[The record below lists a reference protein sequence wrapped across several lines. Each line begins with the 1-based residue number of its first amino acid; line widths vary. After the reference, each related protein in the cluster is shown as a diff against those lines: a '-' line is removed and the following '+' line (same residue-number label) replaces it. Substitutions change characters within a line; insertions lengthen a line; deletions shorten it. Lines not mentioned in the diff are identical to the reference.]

1 MEVSIIQEKID
12 KVKNRLNE
20 INNLFNIYN
29 INDKESITTFKEEI
43 NSYKE
48 LLKKINDEELNGTI
62 K

>member
-1 MEVSIIQEKID
+1 MNILEIQEKID
-12 KVKNRLNE
+12 IVKNRLSE

-29 INDKESITTFKEEI
+29 INDKESIDTFKEEI

-48 LLKKINDEELNGTI
+48 LLKKINDEELNGTS

>member
-1 MEVSIIQEKID
+1 MNILEIQEKID
-12 KVKNRLNE
+12 IVKNRLSE

-29 INDKESITTFKEEI
+29 INDKESINTFKEEI

-48 LLKKINDEELNGTI
+48 LLKKINDEELNGTS

>member
-12 KVKNRLNE
+12 MVKNRLSE

-29 INDKESITTFKEEI
+29 INDKESIDTFKEEI

>member
-1 MEVSIIQEKID
+1 MNILEIQEKID
-12 KVKNRLNE
+12 MVKNRLSE

-29 INDKESITTFKEEI
+29 INDKESINTFKEEI

-48 LLKKINDEELNGTI
+48 LLKKINDEELNGTS

>member
-12 KVKNRLNE
+12 MVKNRLSE

-29 INDKESITTFKEEI
+29 INDKESINTFKEEI

-48 LLKKINDEELNGTI
+48 LLKKINDEELNGTS

>member
-12 KVKNRLNE
+12 MVKNRLNE

-29 INDKESITTFKEEI
+29 INDKESITSFREEL

-48 LLKKINDEELNGTI
+48 ILKKISNEELNGTS

>member
-12 KVKNRLNE
+12 MVKNRLNE

-48 LLKKINDEELNGTI
+48 LLKKINDEELNGTS

>member
-12 KVKNRLNE
+12 MVKNRLSE

-48 LLKKINDEELNGTI
+48 LLKKINDEELNGTS

>member
-1 MEVSIIQEKID
+1 M
-12 KVKNRLNE
+12 VKNRLSE

-29 INDKESITTFKEEI
+29 INDKESINTFKEEI

-48 LLKKINDEELNGTI
+48 LLKKINDEELNGTS

>member
-1 MEVSIIQEKID
+1 MQVSIIQEKID
-12 KVKNRLNE
+12 MVKNRLSE

-29 INDKESITTFKEEI
+29 INDKESINTFKEEI

-48 LLKKINDEELNGTI
+48 LLKKINDEELNGTS

>member
-12 KVKNRLNE
+12 MVKNRLSE

-29 INDKESITTFKEEI
+29 INDKESIDTFKEEI

-48 LLKKINDEELNGTI
+48 LLKKINDEELNGTS

>member
-12 KVKNRLNE
+12 MVKNRLSE

-29 INDKESITTFKEEI
+29 INDKGSINTFKEEI

-48 LLKKINDEELNGTI
+48 LLKKINDEELNGTS

>member
-12 KVKNRLNE
+12 MVKNRLSE

-29 INDKESITTFKEEI
+29 INDKESIETFKEEI

-48 LLKKINDEELNGTI
+48 LLKKINDEELNGTS